1 MTYVAPNHYSYKFK
15 LDVDTLPAKKTDK
28 LSPTIAVWG
37 LICGLLFTA
46 LGAYEIIAYFLNY
59 SDETYDFTLPK
70 NVSLH
75 QLFVLRYSFDTFI
88 LLLGLTVTIL
98 AAVSL
103 FRKKIVYFDGDRV
116 KVKHKTLF
124 GKSLVA
130 EDELYNYL
138 GVLLKVEYY
147 QLGLITRNRYIIEL
161 YHKEKNK
168 RIPLYISTSGKNIRK
183 IWENYADKLKMPA
196 LFMTD
201 HGLVSKHHNELNKT
215 LIDMS
220 KRWHLDALYREEENI
235 PNSIKYNA
243 RPDKVVLKEK
253 HTFFDVYTILSFF
266 GALFLGALCIW
277 SVLNY
282 ALLKEYIGNV
292 AFAAILSFC
301 GCLSLGILIGIFST
315 DVLIIK
321 NGDIILGRN
330 LAMFRTDIESLPTD
344 EIESVDIGHNP
355 ITDRYYLSI
364 IAHQGSIVFGKN
376 MPIND
381 LRWIRGCIIR
391 EIVK

>member
-1 MTYVAPNHYSYKFK
+1 MTYTAPNHYSYKFK
-15 LDVDTLPAKKTDK
+15 LDIDALPTKKTDK
-28 LSPTIAVWG
+28 LSPAIAIWG
-37 LICGLLFTA
+37 LICGLIFTM

-59 SDETYDFTLPK
+59 SDETYDFTLPE

-75 QLFVLRYSFDTFI
+75 QLFILRYSFDSFI
-88 LLLGLTVTIL
+88 LLLGLSVTALSIATL
-98 AAVSL
+98 LKRKIVC
-103 FRKKIVYFDGDRV
+103 FDGKKI
-116 KVKHKTLF
+116 KVKHKPLF
-124 GKSLVA
+124 GKSVVE
-130 EDELYNYL
+130 EDDLYNYL

-147 QLGLITRNRYIIEL
+147 QLGLMTRNRYIIEL

-168 RIPLYISTSGKNIRK
+168 RVPLYISTSGKNIRS

-215 LIDMS
+215 LMDMS
-220 KRWHLDALYREEENI
+220 KRWHLDALYREEENV
-235 PNSIKYNA
+235 PPSIKYSA
-243 RPDKVVLKEK
+243 RPNKVILKEK
-253 HTFFDVYTILSFF
+253 RTFFDVYTILSF
-266 GALFLGALCIW
+266 LGALCLCALCVW
-277 SVLNY
+277 SVLHY
-282 ALLKEYIGNV
+282 ALLKEFIGNI
-292 AFAAILSFC
+292 AFTAFLSVC
-301 GCLSLGILIGIFST
+301 GCLTFGILISIFST

-330 LAMFRTDIESLPTD
+330 LAMFRADIESLPTD

-364 IAHQGSIVFGKN
+364 IAHRGSIVFGKN
-376 MPIND
+376 MPIDD

-391 EIVK
+391 EIIK

>member
-15 LDVDTLPAKKTDK
+15 LDIDNLPAQKTDK
-28 LSPTIAVWG
+28 LSPSIAVWG
-37 LICGLLFTA
+37 LICGLLFAA

-70 NVSLH
+70 NISLH

-88 LLLGLTVTIL
+88 LLLGLAVTAL
-98 AAVSL
+98 STAAL
-103 FRKKIVYFDGDRV
+103 LKRKTVYFDGEKV
-116 KVKHKTLF
+116 KVKHKPIF
-124 GKSLVA
+124 GKTVTL
-130 EDELYNYL
+130 EDDLYNYL

-168 RIPLYISTSGKNIRK
+168 RVPLYISTSGKNIRK
-183 IWENYADKLKMPA
+183 IWEQYADKLKMPA

-220 KRWHLDALYREEENI
+220 KRWHLDALYREEENV
-235 PNSIKYNA
+235 PPSIKYNA

-253 HTFFDVYTILSFF
+253 RTFFDIYTIL
-266 GALFLGALCIW
+266 AFLGALLLGSLCIW
-277 SVLNY
+277 SIMNYGVLKNY
-282 ALLKEYIGNV
+282 VGSIG
-292 AFAAILSFC
+292 FAAALSFC
-301 GCLSLGILIGIFST
+301 GCLTMAIFIGIFST

-321 NGDIILGRN
+321 DGEIILGHN
-330 LAMFRTDIESLPTD
+330 LAMFRADIEALPTD

-364 IAHQGSIVFGKN
+364 IAHQGNIIFGKN
-376 MPIND
+376 MPIDD